1 MSCLPT
7 ENQLLLT
14 YVMHLLLKIS
24 QSASTNGMDSKNI
37 AICVGPNLIWPNTGH
52 ETTNVGEMC
61 LLIIFFI
68 DYCQQIFGTELP
80 ALYQQAEVQLRIDMD
95 RIENTNSPI
104 CTKLDG
110 PTVVENE
117 ECHRQLQEESVNMDC
132 NLIATSVTD
141 VSVTGWM
148 DISIPILT
156 PSSAS
161 PAAINTGMYNTLDNQ
176 VNIHVQSSP
185 TSNDSY
191 TTSAGSETGE
201 EGFHNSQKNKKCQIC
216 PCLTPSS
223 ANSLAISTGMYNT
236 LDNQVNIHVQ
246 SSPTSNDSYATSARS
261 ETGEEGF
268 HNSQK
273 NEECQICPRL
283 TPSSASSLVIS
294 TGMYN
299 TFDNQVIIRV
309 QSSPTS
315 NDSCATSAGS
325 ETGEEGF
332 YNSQMNEECQI
343 CPRLTPSSSSSS
355 DICSAIYNILDNQV
369 IIHVQNS
376 STSNDSYSPS
386 AEFESS
392 EGFHNSQKNEECQI
406 YLSLTP
412 SSASS
417 LAVST
422 GMYNT
427 LENQIAIRVQNS
439 PTSNNLYTPSTGSK
453 SVEQGFYNSQKD
465 EDCQVCLCLT
475 LSSASSLAVSTG
487 MYNTL
492 ENQVAIH
499 FQNFPISNDLYA
511 PSAGSDT
518 GEEEFHNSQKK
529 KECQICPHLQSNTDV
544 QPDTVT
550 TSQVKQLTEY
560 FSKFEKNP
568 ISLDIGNTKARLGL
582 IPQLSQKQ
590 KDNLSSTYEMEEAI
604 QAPIRD
610 NKRNTESC
618 FSKKLPSQRDNSKI
632 TALSVAERREVWER
646 RSRGG
651 NIPTEENKSGSLN
664 TGKEAG
670 SSGDDSI
677 Y

>member
-1 MSCLPT
+1 
-7 ENQLLLT
+7 
-14 YVMHLLLKIS
+14 MHLLLKIS
-24 QSASTNGMDSKNI
+24 QFASTNGMDSKNI

-95 RIENTNSPI
+95 RMENTNSPI

-110 PTVVENE
+110 PNVVENK
-117 ECHRQLQEESVNMDC
+117 ECHRQLQEESLNMDC

-161 PAAINTGMYNTLDNQ
+161 PAAISTGLYNTLDNQ
-176 VNIHVQSSP
+176 VIICVQSSP

-201 EGFHNSQKNKKCQIC
+201 EGFHNSQKNK
-216 PCLTPSS
+216 
-223 ANSLAISTGMYNT
+223 
-236 LDNQVNIHVQ
+236 
-246 SSPTSNDSYATSARS
+246 
-261 ETGEEGF
+261 
-268 HNSQK
+268 
-273 NEECQICPRL
+273 ECQICPRL
-283 TPSSASSLVIS
+283 TPSSASSL
-294 TGMYN
+294 
-299 TFDNQVIIRV
+299 
-309 QSSPTS
+309 
-315 NDSCATSAGS
+315 AA
-325 ETGEEGF
+325 
-332 YNSQMNEECQI
+332 
-343 CPRLTPSSSSSS
+343 
-355 DICSAIYNILDNQV
+355 
-369 IIHVQNS
+369 
-376 STSNDSYSPS
+376 
-386 AEFESS
+386 
-392 EGFHNSQKNEECQI
+392 
-406 YLSLTP
+406 
-412 SSASS
+412 
-417 LAVST
+417 ST

-427 LENQIAIRVQNS
+427 LENQIAIHVQNS
-439 PTSNNLYTPSTGSK
+439 PTSNDLYAPSTGSE
-453 SVEQGFYNSQKD
+453 SVLQEFHNSQKD
-465 EDCQVCLCLT
+465 EECQVCPCLT

-499 FQNFPISNDLYA
+499 FQNSPISNDLYA
-511 PSAGSDT
+511 PSAGSET
-518 GEEEFHNSQKK
+518 GEEGFHNSQKK

-590 KDNLSSTYEMEEAI
+590 KEDLSSTSELKEAI

-610 NKRNTESC
+610 NKRNTESRC
-618 FSKKLPSQRDNSKI
+618 SKKLPSWKDDSKI
-632 TALSVAERREVWER
+632 TASSVAERREVWER
-646 RSRGG
+646 QSRGG
-651 NIPTEENKSGSLN
+651 NIPTEKNKSGSLN